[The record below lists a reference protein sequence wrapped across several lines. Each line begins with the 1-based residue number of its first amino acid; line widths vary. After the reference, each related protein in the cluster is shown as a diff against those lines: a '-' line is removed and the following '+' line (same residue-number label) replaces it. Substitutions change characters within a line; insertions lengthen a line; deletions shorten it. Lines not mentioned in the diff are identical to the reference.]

1 MGQDCC
7 NMAEG
12 LNLTLLTEKAGGF
25 LYWNGLIGKV
35 PDLGK
40 IEGKTR
46 RGRKRIEMVG
56 MHH

>member
-40 IEGKTR
+40 D
-46 RGRKRIEMVG
+46 
-56 MHH
+56 